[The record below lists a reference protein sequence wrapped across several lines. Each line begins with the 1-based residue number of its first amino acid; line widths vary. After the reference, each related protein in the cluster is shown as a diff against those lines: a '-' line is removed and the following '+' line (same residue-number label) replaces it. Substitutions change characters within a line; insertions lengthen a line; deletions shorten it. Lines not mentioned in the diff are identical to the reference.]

1 MSTTTVQP
9 TACPA
14 WCTDHLESDGSWIG
28 HSRRVA
34 VGNVAVVIEWCPT
47 DESTQGQPVIPV
59 DDYQWVNG
67 QEARDYAAAIIA
79 ACDLIDAAAGDATA
93 AT

>member
-1 MSTTTVQP
+1 M
-9 TACPA
+9 
-14 WCTDHLESDGSWIG
+14 
-28 HSRRVA
+28 A